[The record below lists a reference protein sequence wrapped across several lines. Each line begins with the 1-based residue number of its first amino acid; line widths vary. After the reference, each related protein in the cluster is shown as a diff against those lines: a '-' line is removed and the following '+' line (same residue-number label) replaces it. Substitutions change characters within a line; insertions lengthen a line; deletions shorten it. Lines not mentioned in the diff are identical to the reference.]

1 MKRFHPKSVGPAL
14 RMALFCGLL
23 ILGGPA
29 ADRGWAADAAE
40 DPFGA
45 AEEPAQDAAQES
57 PPAPAAAAGQ
67 AAAEQPAVVVP
78 DTPAVAA
85 IRAADPSTP
94 EALLRAIN
102 SLLVLDRPDLA
113 RTYLEKLQGMNL
125 DVAAKSELQRQF
137 GTAALL
143 RLSRDKSLAPL
154 GAEFAASVL
163 EAARQQ
169 TTDPQQLAQSVSQL
183 GAAARESR
191 YQAATRLLRAGAYS
205 VPPLVAAIAKGDSPG
220 VQQESPTILAELG
233 DAAVGPLSAYLASPD
248 ARLRA
253 TAVRMLGDTKSVRAM
268 PYLVRPYFAPD
279 ADGLELQAATE
290 SWQQIAGR
298 LPEQTAALQ
307 ILVDEAERAYR
318 GAVPVRPDLDNL
330 VECWTWNQEL
340 QAAEPN
346 QLLAGD
352 AAAVLAARQYGEL
365 TRLQPEVAE
374 YRQRHLI
381 ARLHVDQA
389 LGGLDLPLRRGE
401 GSAYQLAM
409 AAGPGPVQAALAQSL
424 RDGYPAAAI
433 GAAEVLADLGDGCVL
448 VAAADKTAPLVQAL
462 TDPNRRVRFAAA
474 RAITV
479 LAPKTPFAGSSRWA
493 DALGYLAGA
502 QGRRQVLVAHPRRTV
517 AQTLGG
523 MLADAGFEPLSATT
537 GAELIRRAVR
547 APDLELVVVS
557 DRLNPESLW
566 SWLEELRA
574 DPLTAELPV
583 AIVASAETLDAARRV
598 AEVQP
603 RTVAMLQP
611 TQSQDMLAELPAI
624 LALVGRD
631 LVDRDQRLAQA
642 RVALDGLQQLA
653 STPTTAALDLSRQQ
667 SFLIGALATPQ
678 HVAHAAPVLARIG
691 TADAQLA
698 LLDYASQSE
707 LPLAARQAAA
717 QAFAQSAS
725 SFGVLLTQQQ
735 VLQQYERY
743 NHSRSLD
750 AATQQLLSGLLD
762 TIEAP
767 AAAATAEAP

>member
-1 MKRFHPKSVGPAL
+1 
-14 RMALFCGLL
+14 
-23 ILGGPA
+23 
-29 ADRGWAADAAE
+29 
-40 DPFGA
+40 
-45 AEEPAQDAAQES
+45 
-57 PPAPAAAAGQ
+57 
-67 AAAEQPAVVVP
+67 
-78 DTPAVAA
+78 
-85 IRAADPSTP
+85 
-94 EALLRAIN
+94 
-102 SLLVLDRPDLA
+102 
-113 RTYLEKLQGMNL
+113 
-125 DVAAKSELQRQF
+125 
-137 GTAALL
+137 
-143 RLSRDKSLAPL
+143 
-154 GAEFAASVL
+154 
-163 EAARQQ
+163 
-169 TTDPQQLAQSVSQL
+169 
-183 GAAARESR
+183 
-191 YQAATRLLRAGAYS
+191 
-205 VPPLVAAIAKGDSPG
+205 
-220 VQQESPTILAELG
+220 
-233 DAAVGPLSAYLASPD
+233 
-248 ARLRA
+248 
-253 TAVRMLGDTKSVRAM
+253 MLGDTKSVRAM

-318 GAVPVRPDLDNL
+318 GAVPVRPDLDNQ
-330 VECWTWNQEL
+330 VECWAWNQEL

-346 QLLAGD
+346 QLLASD
-352 AAAVLAARQYGEL
+352 AAAVLAARQYDEL

-448 VAAADKTAPLVQAL
+448 EAAADTTAPLVQAL
-462 TDPNRRVRFAAA
+462 THPNRRVRFAAA
-474 RAITV
+474 RAITK
-479 LAPKTPFAGSSRWA
+479 LAATKLPSPVPAAGPMPWA
-493 DALGYLAGA
+493 TWPV

-603 RTVAMLQP
+603 RTVAILQP

-667 SFLIGALATPQ
+667 SFIIGALATPQ

-725 SFGVLLTQQQ
+725 SFGVLLTHQQ

-743 NHSRSLD
+743 NQSRSLD

-767 AAAATAEAP
+767 ATTAATAEAP